1 MNSVEHRVMDGS
13 SRAGVLNVMRERGG
27 QLRVEELAEAVGL
40 SLSAVRFHL
49 DRLIADGLVRSAR
62 EPRLTPGRPRVIY
75 HAMPEEAVDDAAA
88 YRRLAALL
96 ADELAVHGGEQ
107 AAEHAGRVWAEQ
119 LLAPSVADGQ
129 AGPVGSAS
137 GRSGLVVA
145 PARQAE
151 GSAGDPAA
159 PASLGNVLSVLENGG
174 FSPRVLDGGWT
185 IELHRCPFEELMPGQ
200 AETVCTVHRGLLKA
214 IPDVAGAEDRVVLYP
229 APDLDAPCMVRF
241 RH

>member
-75 HAMPEEAVDDAAA
+75 QAMPEEAVDDAAA

-96 ADELAVHGGEQ
+96 ADELAVHGGEP

-119 LLAPSVADGQ
+119 LLAPAQDARGEP
-129 AGPVGSAS
+129 GP
-137 GRSGLVVA
+137 GRPARIAAPSWTPSGL
-145 PARQAE
+145 P
-151 GSAGDPAA
+151 GDPAP
-159 PASLGNVLSVLENGG
+159 PASLGDVLSVLENGG

-229 APDLDAPCMVRF
+229 APEVDAPCMVRF

>member
-1 MNSVEHRVMDGS
+1 MDGS
-13 SRAGVLNVMRERGG
+13 SRAGVLNLMRERGG

-75 HAMPEEAVDDAAA
+75 QAMPEEAVDDAAA

-96 ADELAVHGGEQ
+96 ADELAVYGGEP

-119 LLAPSVADGQ
+119 LLAPPGHGESPSLPWQPAR
-129 AGPVGSAS
+129 ATGSAGS
-137 GRSGLVVA
+137 TGSTGSTR
-145 PARQAE
+145 E
-151 GSAGDPAA
+151 SAGDPDA
-159 PASLGNVLSVLENGG
+159 PASLANVMSVLENGG

-214 IPDVAGAEDRVVLYP
+214 IPDVSGAEDRVVLYP
-229 APDLDAPCMVRF
+229 APDVEAPCMVRF
-241 RH
+241 RR

>member
-27 QLRVEELAEAVGL
+27 QLRVEDLAEAVGL

-75 HAMPEEAVDDAAA
+75 QAMPEEAVDDAAA

-96 ADELAVHGGEQ
+96 ADELAVHGGEP

-119 LLAPSVADGQ
+119 LLAPTQEARGEH
-129 AGPVGSAS
+129 GPGRGARIAAPTWTAS
-137 GRSGLVVA
+137 GL
-145 PARQAE
+145 P
-151 GSAGDPAA
+151 GDPVP
-159 PASLGNVLSVLENGG
+159 PASLGDVLSVLENGG

-229 APDLDAPCMVRF
+229 APDVDAPCMVRF